1 MEQTT
6 VPDRLQVLITTV
18 REATLTEP
26 DRMPLK
32 AFLASLQHEATES
45 TQEASQNAQVVICE
59 TFLISLVSDT
69 AQNFPT
75 AASCAVQTDS
85 ATISLWDMVP
95 RAREEGYE
103 RGFHEGINAGHK
115 SGIEEGKSMKMSE
128 ALSIA
133 FEQGETEGFKMAQE
147 QHRVEQHRVFE
158 QERNIERAKQS
169 AYEARVLQDQRGVD
183 EATENMDQDWVG
195 KYGVDNKVTSN
206 GAKTRQL
213 PSISTAVVDE
223 EVAPNGEKT
232 WQSQIVST
240 AVVDNKS
247 VSNGKTVKQPPTV
260 STVVP
265 SKEKKLKP
273 TSNGTDPFA
282 VLLPLM
288 RQK

>member
-6 VPDRLQVLITTV
+6 VPDRLQVLLTTV

-265 SKEKKLKP
+265 SKEKLKP